1 MRLLANEN
9 VPLAS
14 VLHLRNAGFDIISVG
29 SEFPGISDLEVLE
42 FAIQQHR
49 TIITFD
55 KDYGELIFKHKLE
68 PNEGIIFLRID
79 EYAPDEPGRLLESLL
94 ASPDFDPQRKLTV
107 LDRASIRQRKY

>member
-14 VLHLRNAGFDIISVG
+14 VLYLHNAGFDVMSVG
-29 SEFPGISDLEVLE
+29 SEFPGISDHEVLE
-42 FAIQQHR
+42 FAIQEQR

-79 EYAPDEPGRLLESLL
+79 EYTPEEPGRLLETLL
-94 ASPDFDPQRKLTV
+94 NSSDFDPQRKLTV
-107 LDRASIRQRKY
+107 LDRDSIRQRKY